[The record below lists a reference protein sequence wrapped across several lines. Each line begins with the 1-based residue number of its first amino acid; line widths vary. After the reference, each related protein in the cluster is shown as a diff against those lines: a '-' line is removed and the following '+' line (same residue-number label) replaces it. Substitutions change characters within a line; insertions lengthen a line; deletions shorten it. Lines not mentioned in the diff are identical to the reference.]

1 MAPYYIWFALAVVLV
16 IAELGL
22 GTLYLLM
29 VALGAAAGGLGAL
42 AGLGPASQ
50 TVLAALVG
58 LAGFVVLRRSRYGRT
73 RRNAAECDPNVNPDI
88 GQELEVPAWG
98 AGGRARVRYRGT
110 EWDVELRGGAAAA
123 PGRFRIVEVHGNT
136 LFVSPR

>member
-1 MAPYYIWFALAVVLV
+1 MAPYYIWFALAAVLV

-22 GTLYLLM
+22 GTFYLLM

-42 AGLGPASQ
+42 AGLGAAAQ
-50 TVLAALVG
+50 TLLAALVA
-58 LAGFVVLRRSRYGRT
+58 LAGFVALRRSRYGRV
-73 RRNAAECDPNVNPDI
+73 RRDAAERDPNVNPDI

-98 AGGRARVRYRGT
+98 DAGRARVRYRGT
-110 EWDVELRGGAAAA
+110 DWDVELQAAGPAA
-123 PGRFRIVEVHGNT
+123 PGRFRIVEVRGNT

>member
-1 MAPYYIWFALAVVLV
+1 MAPYYIWFALAAVLV
-16 IAELGL
+16 IVELGF

-42 AGLGPASQ
+42 AGLEAASQ
-50 TVLAALVG
+50 TILAALVA
-58 LAGFVVLRRSRYGRT
+58 LAGFLVLRRSRYGRT
-73 RRNAAECDPNVNPDI
+73 RRDVAERDPNVNPDI

-98 AGGRARVRYRGT
+98 ADGRARVRYRGT
-110 EWDVELRGGAAAA
+110 EWDVEFQANGLAA
-123 PGRFRIVEVHGNT
+123 PGRFRIVEVRGNT

>member
-1 MAPYYIWFALAVVLV
+1 MAPYYIWFALAAVLV
-16 IAELGL
+16 IAELAL

-29 VALGAAAGGLGAL
+29 VALGAAAGGLAAL
-42 AGLGPASQ
+42 GGLAAASQ
-50 TVLAALVG
+50 TVLAALVA

-73 RRNAAECDPNVNPDI
+73 RRDAAECDPNVNLDI

-98 AGGRARVRYRGT
+98 SGGRARVRYRGT
-110 EWDVELRGGAAAA
+110 EWDVELQPGAAAA